1 MKRKTTTLI
10 MSAILAA
17 AMAAGCGNGGETVA
31 NTGAQSDTAA
41 GGTESGAKEET
52 STKEESSAEETVL
65 TFMAVGGSNEQAFT
79 DVIKAAADK
88 FNAGNEFNA
97 KINLEWYENEQYKT
111 KLATLMTQND
121 VTDIFFTW
129 EAGYM
134 KDYVESEKVYSLSDA
149 LKADPE
155 WMDRFNDGAFDAVT
169 YNDEIYAVPMG
180 QAIIPI
186 YYNTEIFAQNN
197 LEVPKTWDEFVNVII
212 TLKGAGVVPLSMACQ
227 DAWVPA
233 QFMLE
238 LSGGV
243 AGKELFEDIVNGK
256 TTWDDPRYVET
267 GKVFQEL
274 VGLGAF
280 PESFLGLAY
289 DEGRTLFTS
298 EKAAMYSMGT
308 WDTSAVIEGM
318 GGPDKIGVFMMPA
331 KNPDNNDV
339 HIASVEKLFAVSEK
353 CENKEAALGFIK
365 LLSDPEIQE
374 KYVVD
379 CGALSATN
387 TKIDTSKV
395 DPVTAKIME
404 LQGQV
409 KKALTPM
416 DRQFGANVG
425 GEFNNISL
433 AIAGGKD
440 PQEQFAALQ
449 SYAEQEADQ

>member
-1 MKRKTTTLI
+1 MKKRKMAVLT
-10 MSAILAA
+10 SVVLAT
-17 AMAAGCGNGGETVA
+17 AMVAGCATSGESSS
-31 NTGAQSDTAA
+31 TGTQLKSENK
-41 GGTESGAKEET
+41 ESEVKEGSE
-52 STKEESSAEETVL
+52 SKEESSAEETVL

-197 LEVPKTWDEFVNVII
+197 LEVPKTWDEFVNVIS

>member
-1 MKRKTTTLI
+1 MRKRK
-10 MSAILAA
+10 MAILTSVVLAA
-17 AMAAGCGNGGETVA
+17 AMVAGCGASG
-31 NTGAQSDTAA
+31 
-41 GGTESGAKEET
+41 ESGSTGSQSESGNKESEVKEGSEAKV
-52 STKEESSAEETVL
+52 ESSADETVL

-88 FNAGNEFNA
+88 FNAGNDYNA

-134 KDYVESEKVYSLSDA
+134 KDYVESGKVYSLSDS
-149 LKADPE
+149 LQADSE
-155 WMDRFNDGAFDAVT
+155 WLGRFNDGAFDAVT
-169 YNDEIYAVPMG
+169 YDDKIYAVPMG
-180 QAIIPI
+180 QAIIPV
-186 YYNTEIFAQNN
+186 YYNTEIFEQNN
-197 LEVPKTWDEFVNVII
+197 LEVPKTWDEFLNVISK
-212 TLKGAGVVPLSMACQ
+212 LKEADLVPISMACQ
-227 DAWVPA
+227 DAWVPG
-233 QFMLE
+233 QMMLE
-238 LSGGV
+238 LSGGI
-243 AGKELFEDIVNGK
+243 AGKELFEDMVNGK
-256 TTWDDPRYVET
+256 TKWDDSRYVET
-267 GKVFQEL
+267 GKAFQEL
-274 VGLGAF
+274 VEMGAF

-298 EKAAMYSMGT
+298 GKAAMYPMGT
-308 WDTSAVIEGM
+308 WDTSAIIEGM

-331 KNPDNNDV
+331 KNPEYDDV
-339 HIASVEKLFAVSEK
+339 HIATIEKLFAISEK
-353 CENKEAALGFIK
+353 CENKEAALAFIK

-379 CGALSATN
+379 CGGLSATN
-387 TKIDTSKV
+387 TTIDTTKV
-395 DPVTAKIME
+395 DPVTAKVME

-416 DRQFGANVG
+416 NRQFGLNLG
-425 GEFNNISL
+425 GEFDNISL